1 MINVFYRWM
10 FVLLGMA
17 PLSIGLLAAGS
28 DGWLQF
34 VKAVVVGVIFT
45 CLACAFFC
53 FWVNKVAKDQERL
66 TIKLSRV
73 VKRRGGADSYLMAYI
88 LPLMVGEQLADFELI
103 GLMCLFAFVSFFS
116 EVESN
121 NPVAKMLGYR
131 FYDVETI
138 GGNNLLIMSKLSM
151 QDILR
156 FKCESGGKMSVVLF
170 DDNFAIQV

>member
-1 MINVFYRWM
+1 M

-34 VKAVVVGVIFT
+34 ALAVAVGMIFT
-45 CLACAFFC
+45 CLACFFFC
-53 FWVNKVAKDQERL
+53 FWVGKVVKDQERIA
-66 TIKLSRV
+66 IKLSRV
-73 VKRRGGADSYLMAYI
+73 VKRRGGADTYLLAYV
-88 LPLMVGEQLADFELI
+88 LPLLVGEKLTEFELL
-103 GLMCLFAFVSFFS
+103 GLLCLFAFVSLFS

-121 NPVAKMLGYR
+121 NPLAKMLGYR

-138 GGNNLLIMSKLSM
+138 GGNSLLIMSKLSM

-156 FKCESGGKMSVVLF
+156 YKSDSGGKMYVIMF